1 MFLPDKNNPDPA
13 SIERIRA
20 AFPCEP
26 EVDRVLTRKM
36 ARRSGPAY
44 SPISL
49 ATLVECAQKFIA
61 SQISGPFTLSDA
73 RWLSGGASKLQ
84 MSFLLSWDRPD
95 TGDEQTK
102 LVLRMEPA
110 ESVNETSRLRESQLL
125 REFQGVVPVPEI
137 FWTDA
142 DGAYFPYPAL
152 ICGFVDGV
160 SKPTSSTS
168 VVTGVGTHFTSEWRG
183 KLGPQFVGCLA
194 KIHSHPVVAARL
206 TAFEIPDPGKSSAIR
221 ALNMWERVWEEDSDE
236 DIPLMRFAAAWLRE
250 NMPACAKPVILHS
263 DYRVGNFLFR
273 ESDAKISAILDWEGG
288 RIGDAHHDLAWASAR
303 GFGHFD
309 ESGDNFLVG
318 GLIAEE
324 DFFGTYESLTG
335 TTVNPK
341 TLYYYRIFTG
351 YVQGVITLATAYR
364 IARNGK
370 THQDIVQTLLLGLGP
385 SLMDDLRFLLE
396 QGA

>member
-183 KLGPQFVGCLA
+183 KLGPQFVGCRA

-324 DFFGTYESLTG
+324 DFFRTYESLTG

>member
-1 MFLPDKNNPDPA
+1 MLLPDKNNPDPA
-13 SIERIRA
+13 FIEQVRA

-49 ATLVECAQKFIA
+49 ATLVECAQTFIA
-61 SQISGPFTLSDA
+61 SQISGQFTLSDA

-84 MSFLLSWDRPD
+84 MSFVLSWDRPEV
-95 TGDEQTK
+95 GNEQTK

-125 REFQGVVPVPEI
+125 HEFQGVIPVPEI

-152 ICGFVDGV
+152 ICGFVNGV

-168 VVTGVGTHFTSEWRG
+168 VVTGVGTHFTSEWGR
-183 KLGPQFVGCLA
+183 KLGPQFVECLA
-194 KIHSHPVVAARL
+194 RIHSHPVDAARL
-206 TAFEIPDPGKSSAIR
+206 TAFQIPEPGYCSGIL
-221 ALNMWERVWEEDSDE
+221 ALNMWERVWEEDADE
-236 DIPLMRFAAAWLRE
+236 DIPLMRLAAAWLRE
-250 NMPACAKPVILHS
+250 NVPACAKPVILHS
-263 DYRVGNFLFR
+263 DYRVGNFLFD

-309 ESGDNFLVG
+309 ESGENFLVG
-318 GLIAEE
+318 GLITEK
-324 DFFGTYESLTG
+324 DFFATYEMLTG
-335 TTVNPK
+335 TTVDPK
-341 TLYYYRIFTG
+341 ALYYYRIFTG

-385 SLMDDLRFLLE
+385 SLMDDLRSLLE
-396 QGA
+396 KGA